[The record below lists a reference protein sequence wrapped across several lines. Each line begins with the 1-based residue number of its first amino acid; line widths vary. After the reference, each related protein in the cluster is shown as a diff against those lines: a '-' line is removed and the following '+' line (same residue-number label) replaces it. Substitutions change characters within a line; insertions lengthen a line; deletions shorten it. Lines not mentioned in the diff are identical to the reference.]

1 MKRSMLILSSL
12 MAMSIISP
20 LENASANEERLQTNE
35 PQEVTDESLLH
46 FSPVE
51 TNTLTAAEKNFVE
64 ETKKK
69 EPGIYQSGNLYVITL
84 GEKPSTAYNIKFVES
99 KTTLGKE
106 QIFVETTTADIGG
119 DAITYPHLVG
129 RLQLPSKYMT
139 VEVIDAKTGKSA
151 FDTIKE
157 SFLHFTP
164 VETSTLS
171 NEEKQFVEEA
181 KTKKPGYYNLENLYV
196 ITLGEKPTTG
206 YGIKFVDSQ
215 TTFEM
220 EQIQVKLT
228 KPDPEKV
235 YSTVITHPYIVG
247 RLDLPSKTMSIEV
260 MDVETGKSAFEEK
273 DPYTAVAINKE
284 WTIRFNTKINE
295 DTVTAEN
302 IYIYEKANGQ
312 PINKFPVRLTLLDD
326 EQTVKVKP
334 LANYKYGH
342 EYKLF
347 ISKEVSSTK
356 NIKMKAD
363 KEVAFTTV
371 KAPEVEVPPADSS
384 KVKSFSYKFRA
395 GDTQGWQ
402 EEFSDYEEGME
413 IERVFKHA
421 TLPSEIGKGLEGLY
435 MSSSNR
441 SDDVFM
447 YIKKKLNETDGV
459 KPNTTYQVNL
469 SFDLVTNVGPDLDIG
484 IGGSPG
490 EAVYVKAGA
499 TTVEPKPILEKQFYR
514 TNIDYGNQSEG
525 GTDLAV
531 LGNIKKKSDG
541 DLFELKPF
549 EHKLE
554 VTTDD
559 NGELW
564 IVIGTDSGFEGIT
577 SLYYTNINVQLTE
590 K

>member
-1 MKRSMLILSSL
+1 MKQSMLILSAL
-12 MAMSIISP
+12 MAVSMMTP
-20 LENASANEERLQTNE
+20 VEKASANEERLQTNV
-35 PQEVTDESLLH
+35 PQVVTDESLLH

-51 TNTLTAAEKNFVE
+51 TNTLTAAERDFVE
-64 ETKKK
+64 EAKKK
-69 EPGIYQSGNLYVITL
+69 EPGIYHLGTLYVITL
-84 GEKPSTAYNIKFVES
+84 GEKPTTGYDIKLVES

-106 QIFVETTTADIGG
+106 QIFVEMTTADIGG

-151 FDTIKE
+151 FETIKE

-164 VETSTLS
+164 VKTSTLS

-334 LANYKYGH
+334 LASYKYGH

-363 KEVAFTTV
+363 KEVAFTTI
-371 KAPEVEVPPADSS
+371 KAPEIEVPPAEPSM
-384 KVKSFSYKFRA
+384 SFNYRFKGS
-395 GDTQGWQ
+395 DTQGWQ
-402 EEFSDYEEGME
+402 GEFSDYEVDME
-413 IERVFKHA
+413 IEPIFKHA
-421 TLPSEIGKGLEGLY
+421 MLPPEIGKSLEGLY

-447 YIKKKLNETDGV
+447 YIKKKLDETDGI

-469 SFDLVTNVGPDLDIG
+469 SFDLVTNVGPDLAIG

-490 EAVYVKAGA
+490 DAVYVKAGA
-499 TTVEPKPILEKQFYR
+499 TTVEPKPVLEKKFYR

-525 GTDLAV
+525 GTDVAV
-531 LGNIKKKSDG
+531 LGNITKKSDG
-541 DLFELKPF
+541 NLFELKPF
-549 EHKLE
+549 EHKFE
-554 VTTDD
+554 VTTDN

-564 IVIGTDSGFEGIT
+564 IAIGTDSGFEGIT